1 MNGLKKKSLFFGI
14 AILFLCISFLPI
26 FKNGILNNLSV
37 TANGSLSVDYRKS
50 IPTNAAKSAIV
61 IDAKSK
67 SVLFESN
74 ADEKRGMASTT
85 KIMTALVVIENS
97 DPEYEF
103 TIPKEAVGIEG
114 SSVYLKEGEKLT
126 VRELLYCLM
135 LESGNDAAVALAICC
150 GESVEGFAEMMNARA
165 EEMGLTSTH
174 FTNPH
179 GLSDENHYTTARELA
194 IITAEAMQ
202 YPLFREIVS
211 TKRMQV
217 RYNNAENGRTLIN
230 HNKLLFGYEGATG
243 VKTGYTSAD
252 GKCLV
257 SSAEREN
264 LHLIA
269 VTLQDPFPT
278 STHRTL
284 LDAGFAQFEQKT
296 IAWDGQLRSVI
307 SVENGEKQFLNV
319 CNVGDV
325 SICVPKDVEIRIEL
339 QLPKAIQAPVEQGE
353 IIGKA
358 VCICGED
365 EVYIINIESQETIK
379 EKKKSLWQKIFGE

>member
-1 MNGLKKKSLFFGI
+1 MFSSKTKSDI
-14 AILFLCISFLPI
+14 YAAADEI
-26 FKNGILNNLSV
+26 
-37 TANGSLSVDYRKS
+37 LSVDFRKE
-50 IPTNAAKSAIV
+50 IPINAARCAIV

-67 SVLFESN
+67 NVLFESN

-85 KIMTALVVIENS
+85 KIMTALVVIENC

-103 TIPKEAVGIEG
+103 VIPKEAVGIEG
-114 SSVYLKEGEKLT
+114 SSVYLQEGERLT

-150 GESVEGFAEMMNARA
+150 SGSTDAFADNMNARA
-165 EEMGLTSTH
+165 DEMGLKSTH
-174 FTNPH
+174 FANPH

-194 IITAEAMQ
+194 IITSIAME
-202 YPLFREIVS
+202 YPLFREICS
-211 TKRMQV
+211 TQRMQV
-217 RYNNAENGRTLIN
+217 RYNGAKNGRTLVN

-269 VTLQDPFPT
+269 VTLHDPFPT

-296 IAWDGQLRSVI
+296 IAWDGQLRSMI
-307 SVENGEKQFLNV
+307 PIENGEKQFLQI
-319 CNVGDV
+319 CNVGDT
-325 SICVPKDVEIRIEL
+325 SICLPKNAEIHIEL
-339 QLPKAIQAPVEQGE
+339 QLPKTIKAPLEAGE
-353 IIGKA
+353 IIGYA
-358 VCICGED
+358 VCMCNGEI
-365 EVYIINIESQETIK
+365 VYIINIESQETIK